1 MLSDTLEFIGSLGG
15 ILLVWLVFNFLVDP
29 EETMEL
35 LGRCIRAFR
44 RGLSG
49 ESTERRDASESTP
62 QPGPDPR

>member
-15 ILLVWLVFNFLVDP
+15 MLLVWLVFKFMVDP

-49 ESTERRDASESTP
+49 ESTDRRDAPASTP
-62 QPGPDPR
+62 RPGPDSR